1 MQATQSGNGH
11 PHAMLE
17 LREFGC
23 SFGQHVVFQG
33 LNAQIPLQG
42 ITILMGPTK
51 TGKSTLMRTLAGQY
65 RGNVHMRQWGD
76 IRLNGVP
83 LEEAGPVPLMRQH
96 VRMLQATVREAFHVL
111 VRQRQAAHHVPHL
124 DAGEWAE
131 ALLTRYGMS
140 ALSGRMSQA
149 VIDLPDWQRYAFIT
163 LAHALT
169 APSLLLLDE
178 PTFGMKPDSVAA
190 LLPLLRNI
198 SQHHPLLVSLHNQQE
213 ARRLGDRILLIGGGQ
228 AVASAPVSEFF
239 THPVNAL
246 ADHFIHTGSLDLPSP
261 DAPEEW
267 LTDEGRALRE
277 SLHQAAPSGEPASP
291 AVQPV
296 GQPVKA
302 ASAPLPEDRV
312 PAPEPE
318 PDVTAPAAEAQ
329 EPVPMPAQ
337 SVEAE
342 VEAVSASA
350 SVPAAKESAVEES
363 VPEHELQAD
372 SEAAPAAALPAAA
385 AGESAPAEGAGRRA
399 LPMPDGQ
406 GVQDSAMVGKVMLH
420 STHVPDGFSWIVPLK
435 LAGCA
440 QPGLLRPIDYD
451 LDLLAQVGITMLL
464 TLTETD
470 LDQAA
475 LTRNRLRNIHF
486 PIYDREA
493 PSITQAYMVSKRI
506 QRAMDQ
512 GERIA
517 VHCKAGIGR
526 TGTILACWM
535 IHQGGVGAQGAIERL
550 RSIRPSYVQS
560 REQEEFLYAFEQ
572 DILSRLQ

>member
-246 ADHFIHTGSLDLPSP
+246 ADHFLHTGSLDLPSP

-296 GQPVKA
+296 GQPVEA

-312 PAPEPE
+312 PAPEP
-318 PDVTAPAAEAQ
+318 DVPAPAAEAQ

-337 SVEAE
+337 SVAAE
-342 VEAVSASA
+342 VEAVSASV
-350 SVPAAKESAVEES
+350 SVPAAEESAVEES
-363 VPEHELQAD
+363 VPELQAD

-385 AGESAPAEGAGRRA
+385 AWESAPAEAAGRRA

-451 LDLLAQVGITMLL
+451 LDLLAQAGITMLL

>member
-76 IRLNGVP
+76 IRLNGIP

-312 PAPEPE
+312 PAPEP
-318 PDVTAPAAEAQ
+318 DVPAPAAEAQ

-337 SVEAE
+337 SVAAE
-342 VEAVSASA
+342 VEAVSASV
-350 SVPAAKESAVEES
+350 SVPAAEESAVEES
-363 VPEHELQAD
+363 VPELQAD

-385 AGESAPAEGAGRRA
+385 AWESAPAEAAGRRA

>member
-296 GQPVKA
+296 GQPVDA

-337 SVEAE
+337 SVAAE
-342 VEAVSASA
+342 VEAVSASV
-350 SVPAAKESAVEES
+350 SVPAAEESAVKES
-363 VPEHELQAD
+363 VPELQAD

>member
-1 MQATQSGNGH
+1 
-11 PHAMLE
+11 
-17 LREFGC
+17 
-23 SFGQHVVFQG
+23 
-33 LNAQIPLQG
+33 
-42 ITILMGPTK
+42 
-51 TGKSTLMRTLAGQY
+51 
-65 RGNVHMRQWGD
+65 
-76 IRLNGVP
+76 
-83 LEEAGPVPLMRQH
+83 
-96 VRMLQATVREAFHVL
+96 
-111 VRQRQAAHHVPHL
+111 
-124 DAGEWAE
+124 
-131 ALLTRYGMS
+131 
-140 ALSGRMSQA
+140 
-149 VIDLPDWQRYAFIT
+149 
-163 LAHALT
+163 
-169 APSLLLLDE
+169 
-178 PTFGMKPDSVAA
+178 
-190 LLPLLRNI
+190 
-198 SQHHPLLVSLHNQQE
+198 
-213 ARRLGDRILLIGGGQ
+213 
-228 AVASAPVSEFF
+228 
-239 THPVNAL
+239 
-246 ADHFIHTGSLDLPSP
+246 
-261 DAPEEW
+261 
-267 LTDEGRALRE
+267 
-277 SLHQAAPSGEPASP
+277 
-291 AVQPV
+291 
-296 GQPVKA
+296 
-302 ASAPLPEDRV
+302 
-312 PAPEPE
+312 
-318 PDVTAPAAEAQ
+318 
-329 EPVPMPAQ
+329 MPAQ

-385 AGESAPAEGAGRRA
+385 AGESVPAEGAGRRA

>member
-296 GQPVKA
+296 GQPVDA

-342 VEAVSASA
+342 VEAVSASV
-350 SVPAAKESAVEES
+350 SVPAAEESAVEES
-363 VPEHELQAD
+363 VPELQAD

-512 GERIA
+512 GERVA

-560 REQEEFLYAFEQ
+560 REQEEFLYSFEQ

>member
-1 MQATQSGNGH
+1 
-11 PHAMLE
+11 
-17 LREFGC
+17 
-23 SFGQHVVFQG
+23 
-33 LNAQIPLQG
+33 
-42 ITILMGPTK
+42 
-51 TGKSTLMRTLAGQY
+51 
-65 RGNVHMRQWGD
+65 
-76 IRLNGVP
+76 
-83 LEEAGPVPLMRQH
+83 
-96 VRMLQATVREAFHVL
+96 
-111 VRQRQAAHHVPHL
+111 
-124 DAGEWAE
+124 
-131 ALLTRYGMS
+131 
-140 ALSGRMSQA
+140 
-149 VIDLPDWQRYAFIT
+149 
-163 LAHALT
+163 
-169 APSLLLLDE
+169 
-178 PTFGMKPDSVAA
+178 
-190 LLPLLRNI
+190 
-198 SQHHPLLVSLHNQQE
+198 
-213 ARRLGDRILLIGGGQ
+213 
-228 AVASAPVSEFF
+228 
-239 THPVNAL
+239 
-246 ADHFIHTGSLDLPSP
+246 
-261 DAPEEW
+261 
-267 LTDEGRALRE
+267 
-277 SLHQAAPSGEPASP
+277 
-291 AVQPV
+291 
-296 GQPVKA
+296 
-302 ASAPLPEDRV
+302 
-312 PAPEPE
+312 
-318 PDVTAPAAEAQ
+318 
-329 EPVPMPAQ
+329 MPAQ
-337 SVEAE
+337 SVAAE
-342 VEAVSASA
+342 VEAVSASV
-350 SVPAAKESAVEES
+350 SVPAAEESAVEESAVEES

-512 GERIA
+512 GERVA

>member
-76 IRLNGVP
+76 IRLNGIP

-261 DAPEEW
+261 DVPEEW

-296 GQPVKA
+296 GQPADA

-312 PAPEPE
+312 PAPEA
-318 PDVTAPAAEAQ
+318 DVTAPAAEAQ

-342 VEAVSASA
+342 VEAVSAS
-350 SVPAAKESAVEES
+350 VPAAEESAVEES
-363 VPEHELQAD
+363 VPEPELQAD

>member
-76 IRLNGVP
+76 IRLNGIP

-296 GQPVKA
+296 GQPVDA

-337 SVEAE
+337 SVAAE
-342 VEAVSASA
+342 VEAVSASV
-350 SVPAAKESAVEES
+350 SVPAAEESAVEES
-363 VPEHELQAD
+363 VPELQAD

-385 AGESAPAEGAGRRA
+385 AWEPAPAEGAGRRA

>member
-1 MQATQSGNGH
+1 
-11 PHAMLE
+11 MLE

-296 GQPVKA
+296 EA

-312 PAPEPE
+312 PAPE

-337 SVEAE
+337 SVAAEA
-342 VEAVSASA
+342 EAVSASA
-350 SVPAAKESAVEES
+350 SVPAPEESAVEES
-363 VPEHELQAD
+363 VPEPELQAD

-385 AGESAPAEGAGRRA
+385 AGESAPAEGAG
-399 LPMPDGQ
+399 
-406 GVQDSAMVGKVMLH
+406 
-420 STHVPDGFSWIVPLK
+420 
-435 LAGCA
+435 
-440 QPGLLRPIDYD
+440 
-451 LDLLAQVGITMLL
+451 
-464 TLTETD
+464 
-470 LDQAA
+470 
-475 LTRNRLRNIHF
+475 
-486 PIYDREA
+486 
-493 PSITQAYMVSKRI
+493 
-506 QRAMDQ
+506 
-512 GERIA
+512 
-517 VHCKAGIGR
+517 
-526 TGTILACWM
+526 
-535 IHQGGVGAQGAIERL
+535 
-550 RSIRPSYVQS
+550 
-560 REQEEFLYAFEQ
+560 
-572 DILSRLQ
+572 

>member
-350 SVPAAKESAVEES
+350 SVPAPEES
-363 VPEHELQAD
+363 VPEPELQAD

-385 AGESAPAEGAGRRA
+385 AGESVPAEGAGRRA

>member
-76 IRLNGVP
+76 IRLNGIP

-261 DAPEEW
+261 DAPEAW

-296 GQPVKA
+296 GQPADA

-312 PAPEPE
+312 PAPEA
-318 PDVTAPAAEAQ
+318 DVTAPAAEAQ

-342 VEAVSASA
+342 VEAVSAS
-350 SVPAAKESAVEES
+350 VPAAEESAVEES
-363 VPEHELQAD
+363 VPEPELQAD

>member
-296 GQPVKA
+296 GQPVDA

-337 SVEAE
+337 SGAAE
-342 VEAVSASA
+342 VEAVSASV
-350 SVPAAKESAVEES
+350 SVPAAEESAVEES
-363 VPEHELQAD
+363 VPELQAD

-512 GERIA
+512 GERVA

-560 REQEEFLYAFEQ
+560 REQEEFLYSFEQ